1 MAGIFHLQVYLL
13 RIPYFLHGYSW
24 GFCSFSLSVCRLLCE
39 RTSSHDF
46 ERVCFRSSLVCDD
59 THMLI
64 LRHLHMRQMLKW
76 FGCLK
81 GFFLCC
87 QEHSSSSYLLI
98 FSRLFLI
105 GSCSFLLIT
114 HLLTIFA
121 LSIVT
126 SIQH

>member
-1 MAGIFHLQVYLL
+1 MTGIFHSQVYLL
-13 RIPYFLHGYSW
+13 RILYFLHGYSW
-24 GFCSFSLSVCRLLCE
+24 GFCSFSLPVYRLLCE
-39 RTSSHDF
+39 RISSHDF
-46 ERVCFRSSLVCDD
+46 EQVCSRSSLVCEDI
-59 THMLI
+59 HMPI
-64 LRHLHMRQMLKW
+64 LHHLHRHQMFKW
-76 FGCLK
+76 FDYLK
-81 GFFLCC
+81 DFFLCC
-87 QEHSSSSYLLI
+87 QEHSSSSCLLI